1 MWRRQCRATLQAAL
15 QHRNSNVGCFR
26 LSNERSAS
34 SLASLVHRQAAVA
47 ADSVALA
54 APKQGVSWTYGELS
68 QRAVRVSAALT
79 HLGYS
84 SGDVLATDLPNSA
97 ENLLLQVAASHLGL
111 AVATVKDAAALA
123 ALGNVA
129 SVRGAVSHSAAATG
143 VLTEAGLPLATVVVN
158 ELDGSL
164 AAVTSAAPA
173 DVPIPAAVPADDS
186 LALGY
191 WSSTTPLTNGE
202 ALTQMGA
209 DAKSQLNMGPNDK
222 VLVSITLCHAFGIAS
237 AVGSSLLA
245 GATIVLPGASG
256 IRGCGSPSQRAQV
269 TLEVLEAQRCSLLF
283 ADVHTLKALPEAGSA
298 DLSALRGGA
307 CKVGSGADFLHDVT
321 EAKLGK
327 DGEMRPIEYAGVRLT
342 AVGKKK

>member
-1 MWRRQCRATLQAAL
+1 MWRRQGIVTLRAAFRY
-15 QHRNSNVGCFR
+15 RNCAVGGLC
-26 LSNERSAS
+26 LSNERPAS
-34 SLASLVHRQAAVA
+34 SLASLVHKQAAVA
-47 ADSVALA
+47 ADTVALA

-68 QRAVRVSAALT
+68 QRTVRVSAALA

-84 SGDVLATDLPNSA
+84 RGDVLVTDLPNSA
-97 ENLLLQVAASHLGL
+97 ENLLLQVAASHLGV

-123 ALGNVA
+123 ALGEVV

-143 VLTEAGLPLATVVVN
+143 VLTEAGLPLPAAVVN

-164 AAVTSAAPA
+164 TAVTSAAPA
-173 DVPIPAAVPADDS
+173 DAPIPAAVPADDS

-191 WSSTTPLTNGE
+191 WSSTAPLTNGE

-209 DAKSQLNMGPNDK
+209 DAKSQLNMGPKDK
-222 VLVSITLCHAFGIAS
+222 VLVSITLCHAFGIGS

-256 IRGCGSPSQRAQV
+256 IRGCGSPSQRAHV

-283 ADVHTLKALPEAGSA
+283 ADVHTLKALPDAGSA

-307 CKVGSGADFLHDVT
+307 CKIGSGADFLHDIT
-321 EAKLGK
+321 EAKLGR

>member
-1 MWRRQCRATLQAAL
+1 MWRRQGRVTFRAAL
-15 QHRNSNVGCFR
+15 RHWNSSVGGFC
-26 LSNERSAS
+26 LSNERPAS

-47 ADSVALA
+47 ADTVALA
-54 APKQGVSWTYGELS
+54 APKQNISWTYGELS
-68 QRAVRVSAALT
+68 QRAARVSAALA

-97 ENLLLQVAASHLGL
+97 DNLLLQVAASHLGV
-111 AVATVKDAAALA
+111 AVATVKDAAALT
-123 ALGNVA
+123 ALGEVA

-143 VLTEAGLPLATVVVN
+143 VLTGAGLPLPAVIVN
-158 ELDGSL
+158 ELDGTL
-164 AAVTSAAPA
+164 AAVTSDAPA
-173 DVPIPAAVPADDS
+173 DAPIPAALPADDG

-283 ADVHTLKALPEAGSA
+283 ADVHTLKALPDPGSA
-298 DLSALRGGA
+298 DLNALRGGA
-307 CKVGSGADFLHDVT
+307 CKIGSGADFLHDVS
-321 EAKLGK
+321 EAKLGPG
-327 DGEMRPIEYAGVRLT
+327 GEMRPIEYAGVRLT